1 MKRHVLFV
9 ASVATHI
16 WNFHM
21 PYLDYFQ
28 KAGFTV
34 HVACQLN
41 CSKELFDEKDI
52 LVHEIPL
59 TRSAFA
65 VKNIWRAGI
74 LLKEIFQQ
82 YNFALIH
89 VHTPIISFLAR
100 MVAFLASRSPI
111 LYTAH
116 GFHFYKGAPWINWLI
131 YFPAEFI
138 ARFWTNAL
146 IVINREDHRNA
157 IDLLGYRNVFL
168 VEGVGVDLCEWKD
181 TAIQK
186 TNFLQRE
193 VRGCVFCCVAEM
205 IPRKNHGV
213 LLAAWEELQKR
224 GVTGELWL
232 LGDGALKVALQ
243 EYVQERKVPD
253 VYFWGYRQDVREFVE
268 ASDVLVLVSLQE
280 GLPRAIME
288 AMALSKPVIASDI
301 RGNHDLVQHGRTGLL
316 VSVNDPF
323 SLADSMQRLAEKAEL
338 RYQMGSEGR
347 KAIQPYAL
355 EPVLDKMKK
364 IYQQFL

>member
-28 KAGFTV
+28 KEGFTV
-34 HVACQLN
+34 HIACQLN
-41 CSKELFDEKDI
+41 CRKELFEEKDI

-100 MVAFLASRSPI
+100 MVASFASRSPI

-116 GFHFYKGAPWINWLI
+116 GFHFYKGAPWLNWLI

-138 ARFWTNAL
+138 ARFWTSAL
-146 IVINREDHRNA
+146 IVINREDYRNA
-157 IDLLGYRNVFL
+157 INLLRYRNVFF
-168 VEGVGVDLCEWKD
+168 VEGVGVDLREWKEA
-181 TAIQK
+181 AISRGS
-186 TNFLQRE
+186 FLQRE
-193 VRGCVFCCVAEM
+193 VCGCVFCCVAEM

-213 LLAAWEELQKR
+213 LLEAWKELQRR
-224 GVTGELWL
+224 GVAGELWL
-232 LGDGALKVALQ
+232 LGDGESETTLKA
-243 EYVQERKVPD
+243 YVQEKNVRG
-253 VYFWGYRQDVREFVE
+253 VYFWGYREDVRAFVE

-288 AMALSKPVIASDI
+288 AMALGKPIIASDI
-301 RGNHDLVQHGRTGLL
+301 RGNHDLVRHEHTGLL
-316 VSVNDPF
+316 VSVNDPL
-323 SLADSMQRLAEKAEL
+323 SLADAMQKLAEKSEL
-338 RYQMGSEGR
+338 RCQMGKEGR
-347 KAIQPYAL
+347 AAIQPYAL
-355 EPVLDKMKK
+355 EPVLEKMKK

>member
-28 KAGFTV
+28 KEGFTV
-34 HVACQLN
+34 HIACQLN
-41 CSKELFDEKDI
+41 CRKELFEEKDI

-65 VKNIWRAGI
+65 LKNIWQAGN
-74 LLKEIFQQ
+74 LLKRIFQQ

-89 VHTPIISFLAR
+89 VHTPIISFLTR
-100 MVAFLASRSPI
+100 MVAVFASGAPI

-116 GFHFYKGAPWINWLI
+116 GFHFYKGAPWLNWLI

-138 ARFWTNAL
+138 ARFWTSAL
-146 IVINREDHRNA
+146 IVINREDYRNA
-157 IDLLGYRNVFL
+157 IELLWYRNVFL
-168 VEGVGVDLCEWKD
+168 VEGVGVDLREWKD
-181 TAIQK
+181 TAIPK

-224 GVTGELWL
+224 GVAGELWL
-232 LGDGALKVALQ
+232 LGDGEMEVALQ
-243 EYVQERKVPD
+243 EYVQERNLSD

-268 ASDVLVLVSLQE
+268 SSDVLILVSLQE

-288 AMALSKPVIASDI
+288 AMALGKPIIASDI
-301 RGNHDLVQHGRTGLL
+301 RGNHDLVRHEHTGLL
-316 VSVNDPF
+316 VSVNDPL
-323 SLADSMQRLAEKAEL
+323 SLADAMQKLAEKSEL
-338 RYQMGSEGR
+338 RCQMGKEGR
-347 KAIQPYAL
+347 AAIQPYAL
-355 EPVLDKMKK
+355 EPVLEKMKK
-364 IYQQFL
+364 IYQRFL